1 MGEIRTHDI
10 IRLPVEA
17 VSANEKI
24 TFVKNVVLPGERKY
38 TIFFLFARSSI
49 CLCQSDAPPK
59 LIIFKLEADCGGRPQ
74 EEALLSKDASRY
86 PKFWRNHI
94 GASLG
99 GAAKRKRT

>member
-49 CLCQSDAPPK
+49 CLCQSDAP
-59 LIIFKLEADCGGRPQ
+59 Q
-74 EEALLSKDASRY
+74 NSLS
-86 PKFWRNHI
+86 WRLTVVA
-94 GASLG
+94 GL
-99 GAAKRKRT
+99 RRRLC